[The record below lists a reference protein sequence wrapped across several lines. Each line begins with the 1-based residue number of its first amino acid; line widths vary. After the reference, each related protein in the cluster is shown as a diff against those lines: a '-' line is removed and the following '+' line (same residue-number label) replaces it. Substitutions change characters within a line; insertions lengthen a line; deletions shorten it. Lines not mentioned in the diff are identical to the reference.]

1 MYSLWQKI
9 CNALL
14 FSKNSIAQD
23 VLPTPKKLEPYFT
36 DLLRCVSTSYSSRR
50 GAGKL
55 RHLGSGGA
63 FRWYFVVV
71 CYLFFFLFICSPHP
85 VLHHFTSNVD
95 DYRNTNPPFHSPTPL
110 NRLKG
115 RNLFHSHLGANAE
128 KHSHTISRTLLRHC
142 TTFAGTSDAGIPKHP
157 EPGEVGGSGRP

>member
-9 CNALL
+9 CYVLL

-71 CYLFFFLFICSPHP
+71 CYLFFCSFVPPSRITPFYFKCRRLPQHKSTLPFPHSTQPAEGKKFIP
-85 VLHHFTSNVD
+85 FTSRYQRRETLTHNLAYSPETLHD
-95 DYRNTNPPFHSPTPL
+95 ICRYKRCRHSKAP
-110 NRLKG
+110 
-115 RNLFHSHLGANAE
+115 
-128 KHSHTISRTLLRHC
+128 
-142 TTFAGTSDAGIPKHP
+142 GT
-157 EPGEVGGSGRP
+157 R